1 MPRRRTLIPAQRIP
15 FALHPCNWR
24 LMNVSRNIFAAGTLA
39 GIGLLT
45 LAACN
50 QAPRQ
55 SVKAHPP
62 AGTPALQQDA
72 KVLQHLP
79 LGPYTP
85 GWLTVTPQPAVDVLV
100 VQIQSQLDKGQQLF
114 NAGNSEAAREEWNRA
129 GNRLLASGFS
139 VERDPRLRALFD
151 KLAEAMG
158 AFETKEA
165 PVEEAADQQENQ
177 EESDDLEPAPIEE
190 IASLSLP
197 ASDPRLAHAAEQELI
212 AVPHDVPLTV
222 NDSVLAYLSVFETRR
237 GRAIV
242 ETGLRRAGLYQDM
255 IRQTLKEEGVPQDL
269 MYLAQA
275 ESAFQPQ
282 AVSRAGARGIWQFMP
297 YTGEEYGLQRTA
309 WEDDRNDPVK
319 STRAAARHFRDL
331 YQVLG
336 DWYLVMAAYNSGPL
350 NVARAVEHT
359 GYADFWELQKR
370 DALPG
375 ETRNYVPIILAMTL
389 IAKDPARYGIKVS
402 PEPPLQTDSV
412 QPGHSISLQLVADA
426 TDSSVESL
434 RMLNP
439 SLLRAV
445 TPDDPG
451 FQLHVPAGTAER
463 FQAAIAAVP
472 ADKWLSWREHR
483 MEQGETLD
491 SVARRYHVTLASLSS
506 ANHLAEDDP
515 PAPGA
520 LVVIPTAPPPSSR
533 IIHYRVRRGDTL
545 EDIASR
551 FGVSTASLRKW
562 NHLRASRA
570 PVGTSLKIIS
580 SSPVVN

>member
-1 MPRRRTLIPAQRIP
+1 MT
-15 FALHPCNWR
+15 
-24 LMNVSRNIFAAGTLA
+24 VSRNIVTGILACAALLA
-39 GIGLLT
+39 

-62 AGTPALQQDA
+62 APAPSPRQDA
-72 KVLQHLP
+72 QALQHLP
-79 LGPYTP
+79 LAPFAPGFLTTTP
-85 GWLTVTPQPAVDVLV
+85 RPAIDLLV
-100 VQIQSQLDKGQQLF
+100 AQIQAQLDKGQQLF
-114 NAGNSEAAREEWNRA
+114 NAGNTDAAREEWIRA

-139 VERDPRLRALFD
+139 VERDPRLRQLFD
-151 KLAEAMG
+151 QLAEAMG
-158 AFETKEA
+158 AFENKEA
-165 PVEEAADQQENQ
+165 PIEQAADQRENQ
-177 EESDDLEPAPIEE
+177 EESEDLEPAPIEE

-197 ASDPRLAHAAEQELI
+197 ASDPRLARAAEQELI

-222 NDSVLAYLSVFETRR
+222 NDSVLVYLSVFETPR

-242 ETGLRRAGLYQDM
+242 ETGLRRAGLYQEM

-282 AVSRAGARGIWQFMP
+282 AVSRKGARGIWQFMP

-319 STRAAARHFRDL
+319 STRAAARNFRDL

-350 NVARAVEHT
+350 NVARAVERT

-370 DALPG
+370 DALPA

-402 PEPPLQTDSV
+402 PDSPLQTDV
-412 QPGHSISLQLVADA
+412 VRPEHAISLQLVADA
-426 TDSSVESL
+426 TDSSVETL
-434 RMLNP
+434 RMMNP
-439 SLLRAV
+439 SLLRAA
-445 TPDDPG
+445 TPAMGSDG
-451 FQLHVPAGTAER
+451 LAFRLHIPAGTTAQ
-463 FQAAIAAVP
+463 FQSAIAAIP
-472 ADKWLSWREHR
+472 PEKWLTWRAHR
-483 MEQGETLD
+483 LEQGETLA
-491 SVARRYHVTLASLSS
+491 SVARRFHVTLASVSS
-506 ANHLAEDDP
+506 ANNLEADDP

-520 LVVIPTAPPPSSR
+520 LLVIPTAPRPSSR
-533 IIHYRVRRGDTL
+533 IIRYRVRRGDTL
-545 EDIASR
+545 DDIASR
-551 FGVSTASLRKW
+551 FGVSIASLRKW
-562 NHLRASRA
+562 NHLRGTRA
-570 PVGTSLKIIS
+570 PVGARLRIITAAE
-580 SSPVVN
+580 

>member
-1 MPRRRTLIPAQRIP
+1 M
-15 FALHPCNWR
+15 
-24 LMNVSRNIFAAGTLA
+24 
-39 GIGLLT
+39 
-45 LAACN
+45 
-50 QAPRQ
+50 
-55 SVKAHPP
+55 
-62 AGTPALQQDA
+62 
-72 KVLQHLP
+72 
-79 LGPYTP
+79 
-85 GWLTVTPQPAVDVLV
+85 
-100 VQIQSQLDKGQQLF
+100 
-114 NAGNSEAAREEWNRA
+114 
-129 GNRLLASGFS
+129 
-139 VERDPRLRALFD
+139 
-151 KLAEAMG
+151 
-158 AFETKEA
+158 
-165 PVEEAADQQENQ
+165 
-177 EESDDLEPAPIEE
+177 
-190 IASLSLP
+190 
-197 ASDPRLAHAAEQELI
+197 
-212 AVPHDVPLTV
+212 PLTV